1 MSKLDEMLEKISR
14 AAGTGQ
20 LRVEKI
26 VGCGDMDDLMVAL
39 GGQENE
45 RHKYNEITPET
56 LSDLKALGQKYVD
69 SLSKLPFALGDL
81 VTSRK
86 SGSDK
91 FHGQP
96 MVVIDTNPVTAPIF
110 EGDCGSTY
118 FGRHPQIRVLVAV
131 DDRFIPFWGEA
142 SDYVPYVGPVNNT
155 EINDDD
161 GVF

>member
-96 MVVIDTNPVTAPIF
+96 MVVIDTNPVTAPI
-110 EGDCGSTY
+110 GQG
-118 FGRHPQIRVLVAV
+118 VLPSPDPIGQASNSR
-131 DDRFIPFWGEA
+131 DDMTT
-142 SDYVPYVGPVNNT
+142 SDDPTAIQRQMTQRQYNAR
-155 EINDDD
+155 
-161 GVF
+161 